1 MQKEYEQNARTPL
14 TFSAD
19 KTCFMEGTPSS
30 VFFCY
35 LMTSHFPINATLY
48 DGKTIFPSIP
58 KRSNSSSTAL
68 RKSSRDESLAF
79 EAYDDESIR
88 SKKRSRSYTASFG
101 KRTTSQSSRKTL
113 CIVIHRPC
121 YHREYPA
128 DFSCCPPL
136 SDDVSPCTAH
146 LPQNSSAECH
156 ASQRFP
162 HR

>member
-1 MQKEYEQNARTPL
+1 MRTRMAGQIARIISPNIKKDRFFGL
-14 TFSAD
+14 
-19 KTCFMEGTPSS
+19 
-30 VFFCY
+30 FCY
-35 LMTSHFPINATLY
+35 LITSHFPINATLY
-48 DGKTIFPSIP
+48 DGNTIFPSIP

-121 YHREYPA
+121 YLREYPA